1 MYYLFREHHITP
13 GAYYRLPPGE
23 QRVLRAFFEY
33 DMEAR
38 KKWQSNR

>member
-13 GAYYRLPPGE
+13 GEYARMTAGE
-23 QRVLRAFFEY
+23 KQVLRAFFEY

-38 KKWQSNR
+38 KKWQ